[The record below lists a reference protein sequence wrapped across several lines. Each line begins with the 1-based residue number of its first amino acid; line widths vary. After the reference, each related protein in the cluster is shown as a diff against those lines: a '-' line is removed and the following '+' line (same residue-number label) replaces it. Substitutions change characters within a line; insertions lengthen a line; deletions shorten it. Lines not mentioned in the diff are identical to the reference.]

1 MKAGGDRVKKILPI
15 GNDQFRDVRERGAYY
30 VDKTLMI
37 RDFIEYGN
45 IVALITRPRRFGKT
59 INVTMLR
66 DFFDITQDSREIFD
80 GLAIMNTEYGELI
93 NSRPVICLTFKD
105 CSGRTP
111 DMLRAR
117 FNAVI
122 AKEYE
127 KYAGIFAGQVDR
139 AGFYER
145 IFFRDLEKLNYN
157 SASFIE
163 LSSMVENLMRLIKR
177 FYGKAPL
184 LLLDEYDQPILSS
197 YENGYHDELGDFF
210 SVFYG
215 SVLKGNEDLWMAL
228 LTGIQRVAKESIFSK
243 LNNIRV
249 YTVLDERY
257 SEYFGLTE
265 NEAKSLLEDYGREL
279 DFKVKKKYDG
289 YHIGNQELYN
299 PWSVLN
305 YADRGILRNY
315 WVNTSTNYLI
325 HEALKN
331 ASDHFMK
338 SFEQLIV
345 QEEVETAVSLE
356 TSFIE
361 QQSDYSL
368 WGLLVNSGYLTVVEA
383 EDEMMMKLKIPNE
396 EVASEFQKMVAEYT
410 HLDNPDLEKMFKNLM
425 KQELDAFMDIYSEIV
440 LECTSYY
447 DSSENAYHMLF
458 LGMCVSLRGLYRV
471 TSNRENGLGRSD
483 ITLEAMRN
491 GDVHVIVEFKQG
503 EDIEVLKEKALKQ
516 ILDNKY
522 YAGLTGRV
530 LCIGLAHNKK
540 RCAVAYETILV
551 KG

>member
-1 MKAGGDRVKKILPI
+1 MKRILPI

-45 IVALITRPRRFGKT
+45 LVALITRPRRFGKT

-66 DFFDITQDSREIFD
+66 DFFDITQDSRDIFR
-80 GLAIMNTEYGELI
+80 GLAIMDTEYGALI

-111 DMLRAR
+111 DVLRAR
-117 FNAVI
+117 FNTVI

-127 KYAGIFAGQVDR
+127 KYAGIFAGKVDPE
-139 AGFYER
+139 GFYER
-145 IFFRDLEKLNYN
+145 IFYRDLENLNY
-157 SASFIE
+157 SRASFTE
-163 LSSMVENLMRLIKR
+163 LSSMVENLMRLVKK

-215 SVLKGNEDLWMAL
+215 SALKGNEDLWMAL

-265 NEAKSLLEDYGREL
+265 RETEALLENYGL
-279 DFKVKKKYDG
+279 KLNAVVKNKYDG
-289 YHIGNQELYN
+289 YHIGRQEMYN

-305 YADRGILRNY
+305 YADSGVLRNY

-325 HEALKN
+325 HEALKG
-331 ASDHFMK
+331 ASGYFMK
-338 SFEQLIV
+338 NFETLLSQGI
-345 QEEVETAVSLE
+345 VETAVTLE

-361 QQSDYSL
+361 QQNDYSL

-383 EDEMMMKLKIPNE
+383 EDELLMKLRIPNE
-396 EVASEFQKMVAEYT
+396 EVASEFQKMVAEYS
-410 HLDNPDLEKMFKNLM
+410 HIQNSDLEQMFKSLM
-425 KQELDAFMDIYSEIV
+425 KQELDTFMDIYSRIV

-447 DSSENAYHMLF
+447 DSLENAYHMLF

-471 TSNRENGLGRSD
+471 TSNRESGHGRSD
-483 ITLEAMRN
+483 ITLEAKRK
-491 GDVHVIVEFKQG
+491 GSVHVIVEFKQG
-503 EDIEVLKEKALKQ
+503 EEIEALKEEALKQ
-516 ILDNKY
+516 ILDHKY
-522 YAGLTGRV
+522 YAGLTGQV

-540 RCAVAYETILV
+540 QCAMAYETIEA
-551 KG
+551 

>member
-1 MKAGGDRVKKILPI
+1 MKRILPI

-45 IVALITRPRRFGKT
+45 LVALITRPRRFGKT

-66 DFFDITQDSREIFD
+66 DFFDITQDSRDIFR
-80 GLAIMNTEYGELI
+80 GLAIMDTEYGALI

-105 CSGRTP
+105 CSGRMP
-111 DMLRAR
+111 DVLRAR
-117 FNAVI
+117 FNTVI

-127 KYAGIFAGQVDR
+127 KYAGIFAGKVDPE
-139 AGFYER
+139 GFYER
-145 IFFRDLEKLNYN
+145 IFYRDLENLNY
-157 SASFIE
+157 SRASFTE
-163 LSSMVENLMRLIKR
+163 LSSMVENLMRLVKK
-177 FYGKAPL
+177 FYGKAPV

-215 SVLKGNEDLWMAL
+215 SALKGNEDLWMAL

-243 LNNIRV
+243 LNNIQV
-249 YTVLDERY
+249 YTVLDEEY
-257 SEYFGLTE
+257 SEYFGLNEKETE
-265 NEAKSLLEDYGREL
+265 ALLENYGL
-279 DFKVKKKYDG
+279 KLNAAVKNKYDG
-289 YHIGNQELYN
+289 YHIGSQEMYN

-305 YADRGILRNY
+305 YASRGVLRNY

-325 HEALKN
+325 HEALKG
-331 ASDHFMK
+331 ASGYFMK
-338 SFEQLIV
+338 SFETLLSQGI
-345 QEEVETAVSLE
+345 VETAVTLE

-361 QQSDYSL
+361 QQNDYSL

-383 EDEMMMKLKIPNE
+383 EDELLMKLRIPNE
-396 EVASEFQKMVAEYT
+396 EVASEFQKMVAEYS
-410 HLDNPDLEKMFKNLM
+410 HIQNSDLEQMFKSLM
-425 KQELDAFMDIYSEIV
+425 KQDLDTFMDIYSRIV

-447 DSSENAYHMLF
+447 DSLENAYHMLF

-471 TSNRENGLGRSD
+471 TSNRESGLGRSD
-483 ITLEAMRN
+483 ITLEAKRKE
-491 GDVHVIVEFKQG
+491 DVHVIVEFKQG
-503 EDIEVLKEKALKQ
+503 EEIEALKEEALKQ
-516 ILDNKY
+516 ILEHKY
-522 YAGLTGRV
+522 YTGLTGQV

-540 RCAVAYETILV
+540 QCAMAYETIEA
-551 KG
+551 

>member
-1 MKAGGDRVKKILPI
+1 MKRILPI

-45 IVALITRPRRFGKT
+45 LVALITRPRRFGKT

-66 DFFDITQDSREIFD
+66 DFFDITQDSRDIFQ
-80 GLAIMNTEYGELI
+80 GLAIMDTEYGALI

-111 DMLRAR
+111 DVLRAR
-117 FNAVI
+117 FNTVI

-127 KYAGIFAGQVDR
+127 KYAGIFAGKVDTE
-139 AGFYER
+139 GFYER
-145 IFFRDLEKLNYN
+145 IFYRDLENLNY
-157 SASFIE
+157 SRASFTE
-163 LSSMVENLMRLIKR
+163 LSSMVENLMRLVKK
-177 FYGKAPL
+177 FYDKAPL

-215 SVLKGNEDLWMAL
+215 SALKGNEDLWMAL

-265 NEAKSLLEDYGREL
+265 RETVALLENYGL
-279 DFKVKKKYDG
+279 KLNAVVKNKYDG
-289 YHIGNQELYN
+289 YHIGRQEMYN

-305 YADRGILRNY
+305 YADSGVLRNY

-325 HEALKN
+325 HEALKG
-331 ASDHFMK
+331 ASGYFMK
-338 SFEQLIV
+338 SFETLLSQGI
-345 QEEVETAVSLE
+345 VETAVTLE

-361 QQSDYSL
+361 QQNDYSL

-383 EDEMMMKLKIPNE
+383 EDELLMKLRIPNE
-396 EVASEFQKMVAEYT
+396 EVASEFQKMVAEYS
-410 HLDNPDLEKMFKNLM
+410 HIQNSDLEQMFKSLM
-425 KQELDAFMDIYSEIV
+425 KQELDTFMELYSRIV

-447 DSSENAYHMLF
+447 DSLENAYHMLF

-471 TSNRENGLGRSD
+471 TSNRESGLGRSD
-483 ITLEAMRN
+483 ITLEAKRKE
-491 GDVHVIVEFKQG
+491 DVHVIVEFKQG
-503 EDIEVLKEKALKQ
+503 EEIEALKEEALKQ
-516 ILDNKY
+516 ILDHKY
-522 YAGLTGRV
+522 YAGLTGQV

-540 RCAVAYETILV
+540 QCAMAYETIEA
-551 KG
+551 